1 MFKIAGTLMTP
12 KLHIILPF
20 ACTSYTSNHDGTCW
34 ILFELLYCHTSLLQ
48 AALAVYSLESKAIPY
63 QGLCNQVKHFG
74 PVTENDT
81 AIYQHSKIFE

>member
-12 KLHIILPF
+12 KLQIILPF
-20 ACTSYTSNHDGTCW
+20 ACTSYTSNHDGACW

-63 QGLCNQVKHFG
+63 QGLCNQVKHLG
-74 PVTENDT
+74 PMTKNDT
-81 AIYQHSKIFE
+81 AIYQHSNIFE